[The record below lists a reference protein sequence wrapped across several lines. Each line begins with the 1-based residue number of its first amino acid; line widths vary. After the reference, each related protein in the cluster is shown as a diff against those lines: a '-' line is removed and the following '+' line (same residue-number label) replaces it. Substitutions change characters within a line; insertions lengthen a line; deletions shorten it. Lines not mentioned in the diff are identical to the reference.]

1 MIGAVP
7 EIRIGPATGA
17 LILSREAA
25 LGPPK
30 SLLATLRLDGLEATC
45 RVVPSYATGFR
56 DLADFFAAMAA
67 DWRGWPDVRRWESLE
82 GELAIDASHRSGR
95 VVLKIHLRSDR
106 AGWVNDGWR
115 VTGDVTIDPGE
126 QLFAAAR
133 DVALLADG

>member
-1 MIGAVP
+1 
-7 EIRIGPATGA
+7 
-17 LILSREAA
+17 
-25 LGPPK
+25 
-30 SLLATLRLDGLEATC
+30 
-45 RVVPSYATGFR
+45 
-56 DLADFFAAMAA
+56 MAA